1 MTEDQM
7 NPTLTL
13 LTALNMNPLTMNTT
27 RSLRIWI
34 AVLTVTGSALLA
46 AEPPAGSATN
56 RPTPLGAKNV
66 VVFAEPTS
74 FAGWPANNGAW
85 TWNDGK
91 EILVGFTKG
100 PFVEQEGHNIGK
112 TNRKNLLARS
122 TDGGTTWST
131 EEPSN
136 FVGNSAQPVASPG
149 EINFEAPGFA
159 MRVMGNAYH
168 GSTDKVGSFFV
179 SDDKGKH
186 WRGPYRFNSLMEDPN
201 LAGTE
206 CTSRTG
212 YLVTGP
218 ESCLIFMAA
227 RPRDFKKVKG
237 QATGSIDGGKP
248 SQWVAQWDKAYVAE
262 TTDGGKSFHFV
273 SWIAPLSGSFR
284 AVMPAVCRLKDG
296 SIVATVRANRVE
308 RDAKGEGLMAGHVDA
323 YGSADNG
330 RTWSFLS
337 RVGETGGKE
346 QNGNPPALV
355 ALKDG
360 RIACAYGDRRTAR
373 IMIRLSSDGG
383 KTWGDERVLRDD
395 FQRGKDN
402 SSDMG
407 YPRLVTNHQ
416 NQLVVTYYWA
426 TKDNPQGHIAAT
438 IFE

>member
-1 MTEDQM
+1 LK
-7 NPTLTL
+7 PTLTL

>member
-1 MTEDQM
+1 MKATR
-7 NPTLTL
+7 
-13 LTALNMNPLTMNTT
+13 TM
-27 RSLRIWI
+27 RILI

-46 AEPPAGSATN
+46 AGPPAGNATN
-56 RPTPLGAKNV
+56 RPTPHGAKNV
-66 VVFAEPTS
+66 VVFSEPGW
-74 FAGWPANNGAW
+74 FAGWPANNGVW
-85 TWNDGK
+85 TWDGGK

-112 TNRKNLLARS
+112 TDRKNLLARS
-122 TDGGTTWST
+122 TDGGMTWAT

-136 FVGNSAQPVASPG
+136 FVGNSDQPAASPG
-149 EINFEAPGFA
+149 EVHFEAPGFA
-159 MRVMGNAYH
+159 MKVMANGYH
-168 GSTDKVGSFFV
+168 GHTDKVGSFFV
-179 SDDKGKH
+179 SDDKGKN
-186 WRGPYRFNSLMEDPN
+186 WRGPYRFNGLMEDPN
-201 LAGTE
+201 LVGTE

-227 RPRDFKKVKG
+227 RPKDFKKVRG
-237 QATGSIDGGKP
+237 QATGTVDGGKP
-248 SQWVAQWDKAYVAE
+248 SQWVAPWDKSYVAE

-273 SWIAPLSGSFR
+273 SWIAPLSGTFR

-330 RTWSFLS
+330 RTWSYLS

-346 QNGNPPALV
+346 QNGNPPALA

-360 RIACAYGDRRTAR
+360 RIACAYGDRRTAQIKAR
-373 IMIRLSSDGG
+373 ISSDGG

-416 NQLVVTYYWA
+416 NQLVVAYYWA
-426 TKDNPQGHIAAT
+426 TKENPQGHIAAT

>member
-1 MTEDQM
+1 VETVTNTTHANNKQM
-7 NPTLTL
+7 
-13 LTALNMNPLTMNTT
+13 TMNTT
-27 RSLRIWI
+27 RTLGIWI
-34 AVLTVTGSALLA
+34 AALTMSGHSLLA
-46 AEPPAGSATN
+46 AEPSAGNATN
-56 RPTPLGAKNV
+56 PPAPQGAKNV
-66 VVFAEPTS
+66 VVFAEPGS
-74 FAGWPANNGAW
+74 FAGWPANNGVW

-112 TNRKNLLARS
+112 TDRKNLLARS

-136 FVGNSAQPVASPG
+136 FVGKSAQPVASPG

-159 MRVMGNAYH
+159 MRVMADGYH
-168 GSTDKVGSFFV
+168 GSTDKIGSFFI
-179 SDDKGKH
+179 SEDKGKN
-186 WRGPYRFNSLMEDPN
+186 WRGPYRFNGLMEDPN
-201 LAGTE
+201 LAGTD

-218 ESCLIFMAA
+218 ESCLIFMSA
-227 RPRDFKKVKG
+227 RPIDKNKAKAPQF
-237 QATGSIDGGKP
+237 IDG
-248 SQWVAQWDKAYVAE
+248 WDKSYVAE

-273 SWIAPLSGSFR
+273 SWIAPLSSRNR

-296 SIVATVRANRVE
+296 SIVAAMRCNRVE
-308 RDAKGEGLMAGHVDA
+308 RDAKGEGYMAGHVDA

-330 RTWSFLS
+330 KTWSFLS
-337 RVGETGGKE
+337 RVGETGGAM

-373 IMIRLSSDGG
+373 MIIRLSSDGG
-383 KTWGDERVLRDD
+383 KTWGDELVARDD

-407 YPRLVTNHQ
+407 YPRLVTNHE
-416 NQLVVTYYWA
+416 NHLVVMYYWA

-438 IFE
+438 ILTSY

>member
-1 MTEDQM
+1 MK
-7 NPTLTL
+7 PTLTL